1 MPDKHCRY
9 LGSRAENSAFD
20 RSFWRIESGTGRR
33 TEWRDY
39 CRRRVRDGVI
49 DSELSILGKPFM
61 GGGIQF
67 RFAWHDRQRPFK
79 RGGPDDMPD
88 TTLAHNK
95 VRENWSM

>member
-1 MPDKHCRY
+1 
-9 LGSRAENSAFD
+9 
-20 RSFWRIESGTGRR
+20 
-33 TEWRDY
+33 
-39 CRRRVRDGVI
+39 
-49 DSELSILGKPFM
+49 M